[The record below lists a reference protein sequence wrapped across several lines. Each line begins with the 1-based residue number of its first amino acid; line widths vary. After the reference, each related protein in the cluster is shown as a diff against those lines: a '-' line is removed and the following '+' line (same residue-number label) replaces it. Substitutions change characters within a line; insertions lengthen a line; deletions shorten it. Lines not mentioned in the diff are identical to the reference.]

1 MRTSLLFALMF
12 SLGLIIA
19 GCAPAG
25 ETTRQSQRGPV
36 TLTQIEASGVSTSAY
51 DILQSL
57 RPEWITSMRGEPV
70 IYVDNV
76 RHGNSVQSLRSIA
89 AQNVGRIERMTS
101 TQASNRFGP
110 GHMAGA
116 ILVTTR

>member
-1 MRTSLLFALMF
+1 MRTSSFFVLLF
-12 SLGLIIA
+12 SLGLFVA

-25 ETTRQSQRGPV
+25 ETTRQSQRGAV
-36 TLTQIEASGVSTSAY
+36 TQSQIEASGVSTNAY
-51 DILQSL
+51 DILQNL
-57 RPEWITSMRGEPV
+57 RPEWLTTMRGEPV

-76 RHGNSVQSLRSIA
+76 RHGNSVQSLRNIS
-89 AQNVGRIERMTS
+89 AQNIGRIERMTS

-110 GHMAGA
+110 GHLAGA